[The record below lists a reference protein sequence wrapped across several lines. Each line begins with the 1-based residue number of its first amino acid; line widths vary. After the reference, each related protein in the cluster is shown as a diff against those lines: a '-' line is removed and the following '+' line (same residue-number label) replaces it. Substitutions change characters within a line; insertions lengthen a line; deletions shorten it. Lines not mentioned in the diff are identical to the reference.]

1 MSQVSDPGKTNVV
14 EGCRTA
20 DRGEQVSALNAQE
33 YASVGLTISGCRR
46 DNLLR
51 PTELRPGF
59 WVSVMDVR
67 PEQTLHFHYEK
78 SNALVQFG
86 FVLSGHMRNRVR
98 GFPAMDW
105 QAHTEAG
112 TGGVSFLPEI
122 AGSVEIPARQRFQIL
137 HLHVEPRLLRSLLR
151 DAEDN
156 IPADFRSVLE
166 GTGSGGYVRR
176 GRMDAAVRTT
186 AYQLACGPAPGL
198 PGRLFLEGKALELL
212 ALQMGWMAE
221 GGKPS
226 GRRTL
231 LSPDQRERI
240 HAAREILLRDPASPP
255 TLPQLA
261 RRVGLGVNKLVGGF
275 RELFGTTVYGQLQ
288 EHRMQQA
295 RLLFEQGEL
304 NVSQV
309 AWSVGYTNISH
320 FSAAYKKRFGVLPK
334 TFLQSARRRNL
345 AD

>member
-1 MSQVSDPGKTNVV
+1 
-14 EGCRTA
+14 
-20 DRGEQVSALNAQE
+20 
-33 YASVGLTISGCRR
+33 
-46 DNLLR
+46 
-51 PTELRPGF
+51 
-59 WVSVMDVR
+59 
-67 PEQTLHFHYEK
+67 
-78 SNALVQFG
+78 
-86 FVLSGHMRNRVR
+86 
-98 GFPAMDW
+98 
-105 QAHTEAG
+105 
-112 TGGVSFLPEI
+112 
-122 AGSVEIPARQRFQIL
+122 
-137 HLHVEPRLLRSLLR
+137 
-151 DAEDN
+151 
-156 IPADFRSVLE
+156 
-166 GTGSGGYVRR
+166 
-176 GRMDAAVRTT
+176 
-186 AYQLACGPAPGL
+186 L